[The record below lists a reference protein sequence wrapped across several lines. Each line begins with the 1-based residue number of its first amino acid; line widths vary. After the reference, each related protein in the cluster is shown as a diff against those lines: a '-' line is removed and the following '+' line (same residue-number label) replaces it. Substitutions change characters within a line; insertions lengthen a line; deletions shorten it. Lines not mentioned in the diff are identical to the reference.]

1 MMSLDRLK
9 TLLDAYGADP
19 NRWPEAE
26 RAGGRELLAGS
37 AEARAYAQE
46 ARRLDSVL
54 AHGALHAEVRVDAA
68 ALASQIARTPQR
80 PQPGGVAGGRS
91 RGSGAGA
98 WFAFGWPNFAAL
110 AAAGLVGFLVGWSDL
125 GSSAAGGRD
134 VIDLLA
140 PVTVIE
146 EPLW

>member
-26 RAGGRELLAGS
+26 RAGARELLASS
-37 AEARAYAQE
+37 AEARAHAGE
-46 ARRLDSVL
+46 ARLLDSVL
-54 AHGALHAEVRVDAA
+54 AQAALRAEVQIDAA
-68 ALASQIARTPQR
+68 VLASRIAQTPQR
-80 PQPGGVAGGRS
+80 RDIATGGRWRS
-91 RGSGAGA
+91 SGAGA

-110 AAAGLVGFLVGWSDL
+110 AAAGVVGFLVGWSNLDN
-125 GSSAAGGRD
+125 SAAAANRD
-134 VIDLLA
+134 LIDLMA

>member
-1 MMSLDRLK
+1 MIPLDRMK

-19 NRWPEAE
+19 TRWPEGE
-26 RAGGRELLAGS
+26 RAAARELLAGS

-46 ARRLDSVL
+46 AKVLDTVL
-54 AHGALHAEVRVDAA
+54 AQAALHAEVRVDAA
-68 ALASQIARTPQR
+68 ALASRIARTPQR
-80 PQPGGVAGGRS
+80 REAAVGSRA

-98 WFAFGWPNFAAL
+98 WFAFGWPNLAAL
-110 AAAGLVGFLVGWSDL
+110 AAAGVVGFLVGWSNLDSGAATNRDL
-125 GSSAAGGRD
+125 
-134 VIDLLA
+134 IDLMA